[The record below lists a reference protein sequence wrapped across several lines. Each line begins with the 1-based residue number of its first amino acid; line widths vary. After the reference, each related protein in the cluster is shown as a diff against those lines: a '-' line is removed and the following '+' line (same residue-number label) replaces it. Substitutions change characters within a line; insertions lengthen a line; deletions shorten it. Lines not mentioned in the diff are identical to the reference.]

1 VIVKALWEHGSL
13 GLDETSV
20 MRCEDARQVLAAR
33 TLSLKTEHF
42 AEAYIEGREF
52 NLGLL
57 ERISGVEVLPIAE
70 ILFEGLEANAPKIV
84 GFDAKWTP
92 DSAAY
97 IGTPRRFGL
106 EQDEPEL
113 AKKLKHF
120 ALASWTLFGLSGY
133 ARFDFRGDP
142 TGAPFLIDVNP
153 NPFLAPDA
161 GFAAA
166 AAEAG
171 LSYQD
176 LIGRIVELAW
186 SFARQGAGF
195 AA

>member
-1 VIVKALWEHGSL
+1 MSQLPCRRHRFRPKQHPWIEW
-13 GLDETSV
+13 
-20 MRCEDARQVLAAR
+20 
-33 TLSLKTEHF
+33 TLE
-42 AEAYIEGREF
+42 
-52 NLGLL
+52 
-57 ERISGVEVLPIAE
+57 
-70 ILFEGLEANAPKIV
+70 
-84 GFDAKWTP
+84 
-92 DSAAY
+92 SAAY

-113 AKKLKHF
+113 AKTLKEF

-133 ARFDFRGDP
+133 ARFDFRVDP

-153 NPFLAPDA
+153 NPFLTPDA
-161 GFAAA
+161 SFAVA

-176 LIGRIVELAW
+176 LIGKIVELAW